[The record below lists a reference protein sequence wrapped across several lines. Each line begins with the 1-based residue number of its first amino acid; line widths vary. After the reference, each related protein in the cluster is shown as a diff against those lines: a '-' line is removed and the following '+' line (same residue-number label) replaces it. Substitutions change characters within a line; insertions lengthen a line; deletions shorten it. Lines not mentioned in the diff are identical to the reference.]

1 MMTEPVTVD
10 LRGLE
15 ISGQFGFFCFHTT
28 SWRSLQRLQNIV
40 LQHVRTIQ
48 GSIIYSELDFFGTS
62 ILTLEHPSLRWIF
75 LEHPS

>member
-15 ISGQFGFFCFHTT
+15 IRGQFVFFFCFHTT

-48 GSIIYSELDFFGTS
+48 GSIIYSELFFLN
-62 ILTLEHPSLRWIF
+62 IHPYVERHSLF
-75 LEHPS
+75 SSFKMPK